1 MELSNLVTVKI
12 EKLPH
17 SIFRK
22 KAQNPNTGS
31 NHVKDSD

>member
-1 MELSNLVTVKI
+1 MELSNLVTVKL
-12 EKLPH
+12 KLPH